1 MKFLDSKLNISLLS
15 VCKMCKLYQANMIY
29 DNFLGLYYL
38 STVYKLCKEE
48 VLNVHLWKWKG
59 YLDLKKIN
67 TCTCVN
73 TFYHIY
79 KLWCYTGIS
88 GSEKSHNNTHE
99 KTSYFF
105 TCVDTANQLLTCH
118 LPLAPLSQVDE
129 WTAKPSWF
137 LIKVLCWSFL
147 ELWRLKH

>member
-1 MKFLDSKLNISLLS
+1 
-15 VCKMCKLYQANMIY
+15 MCKLYQANMIY

-38 STVYKLCKEE
+38 STVYKLCREE

-99 KTSYFF
+99 KNIIFF
-105 TCVDTANQLLTCH
+105 HVCWYSQSAADMS
-118 LPLAPLSQVDE
+118 LAFGTTQSGWWMNGKAFMILNKS
-129 WTAKPSWF
+129 S
-137 LIKVLCWSFL
+137 LL
-147 ELWRLKH
+147 ELSRIMEAKTLKNLCRWQTVRFKLS

>member
-1 MKFLDSKLNISLLS
+1 MFVRCVSYTKPTRYMITFLDYTTFQLFI
-15 VCKMCKLYQANMIY
+15 
-29 DNFLGLYYL
+29 NFVG
-38 STVYKLCKEE
+38 
-48 VLNVHLWKWKG
+48 KWKG